1 MELKHKNQQR
11 KITGAILNDDSNN
24 NNNNNVNDDDDDNV
38 KDDDGDPFYDF
49 WGSLKLKN
57 QESGWADVVVVVVA
71 VTVVVVV
78 TSNIESAIK
87 PFIEWKGV
95 EFLQW
100 TAPTIHL

>member
-1 MELKHKNQQR
+1 M
-11 KITGAILNDDSNN
+11 
-24 NNNNNVNDDDDDNV
+24 NNVDDDA
-38 KDDDGDPFYDF
+38 DDGDPFYDF

-95 EFLQW
+95 EFLLW